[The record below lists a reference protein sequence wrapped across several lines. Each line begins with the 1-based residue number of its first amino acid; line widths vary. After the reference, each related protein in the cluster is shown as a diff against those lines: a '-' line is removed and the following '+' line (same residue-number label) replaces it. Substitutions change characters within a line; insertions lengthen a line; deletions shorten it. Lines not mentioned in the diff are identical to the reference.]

1 MHCWIQA
8 SPSDFSGTLPQPR
21 RYSYLFLSLSLSLDV
36 FYDFF
41 DRVNDFSLHYKTVV
55 TPLLLSENRS
65 WLCLVDLLT
74 RSFSPTSQFM
84 IWVLNVDIK
93 FVLSEKSYNVL
104 N

>member
-8 SPSDFSGTLPQPR
+8 SPSDFTGTLPQPR
-21 RYSYLFLSLSLSLDV
+21 RYSYLSHSLSLDA

-41 DRVNDFSLHYKTVV
+41 DRVIDFSLHYKTVV

-65 WLCLVDLLT
+65 WLCLVDLRT
-74 RSFSPTSQFM
+74 RSFSPISQFM

-93 FVLSEKSYNVL
+93 FVLSEKSY
-104 N
+104 